1 MNIQLQNLPDATLR
15 GQLSRAVEDYAEAN
29 PSAASVD
36 DVQFEVLG
44 PDGKPLTVR
53 GAFQRGPLGE
63 VVFTVV
69 QIIGLV
75 RKVVD
80 ALKGRRP
87 SSAKARRA
95 QKLGRRV
102 SKRDEALFAIANHA
116 LPADPEARWAYLVE
130 HDVVQ
135 DLGGGRWKMGKVTGT
150 RDEVAEHIN
159 KAMAVSGAV
168 VDGVAS
174 GAPESA
180 AEVVSVAPKKPAAK
194 KSAKKAAKAAV
205 KKAAPKKAKKAPK
218 GKK

>member
-15 GQLSRAVEDYAEAN
+15 GQISRAVEDYAKAN
-29 PSAASVD
+29 PSAASID

-63 VVFTVV
+63 VVFTVM

-75 RKVVD
+75 QKVVS

-87 SSAKARRA
+87 TSAKARRD
-95 QKLGRRV
+95 QKLGRGM
-102 SKRDEALFAIANHA
+102 SKRDKALFAIADHA
-116 LPADPEARWAYLVE
+116 LPANPEARWAYLVE

-150 RDEVAEHIN
+150 RDEVAAHVT
-159 KAMAVSGAV
+159 KALAVSGAV
-168 VDGVAS
+168 VDDATSSDPKG
-174 GAPESA
+174 A
-180 AEVVSVAPKKPAAK
+180 AEVASVAPKKPAAK
-194 KSAKKAAKAAV
+194 KSAKKAAKAAAN
-205 KKAAPKKAKKAPK
+205 KAAPKKAGKAPK